1 MINNP
6 VYGFPYDL
14 KKRVIRRAI
23 FLVIGIIAITG
34 IIIYNYDIDQINA
47 RGKIFGDMLKSIQ
60 DDLKTEQAD
69 FEIKLSTAR
78 AGEYTPKEFSAHA
91 ENHFSIMQDLVDRYE
106 DLKPPK
112 PYESA
117 TNLFKLSTISQLDRD
132 RQGVLFITT
141 GDSSYEIRAKDLH
154 QESFEYELAAL
165 ADYKAVQIGE
175 KP

>member
-1 MINNP
+1 MS
-6 VYGFPYDL
+6 
-14 KKRVIRRAI
+14 A
-23 FLVIGIIAITG
+23 
-34 IIIYNYDIDQINA
+34 
-47 RGKIFGDMLKSIQ
+47 
-60 DDLKTEQAD
+60 
-69 FEIKLSTAR
+69 AR
-78 AGEYTPKEFSAHA
+78 AGEYTSKEFSAHA

-106 DLKPPK
+106 DLKPPE

-165 ADYKAVQIGE
+165 ADYKEAQIGKE
-175 KP
+175 P